1 MNGQIMKQVS
11 VMKEAIKESRESE
24 ILNRELLEKV
34 REKSEKIH
42 NLKQI
47 EKQLKELI
55 SSKDL
60 VIEQLQDRLCI

>member
-1 MNGQIMKQVS
+1 MKQVS